1 MFCRLFTFY
10 SATTTPQPPCLSHL
24 NFNIFHRDPA
34 SFRAKPSE
42 SLPAFEKT
50 RRDLSANPGA
60 AAGATGSWTHA
71 RLPPRGT
78 RPGGRTHHPPG
89 RSAETPGGAMDRE
102 QFFFAQ
108 GVRFRGQKHLYIM
121 RGKNMTDGAARGPR
135 HKQQH
140 TCKKN
145 TIDDERRSQPR
156 RPSP

>member
-42 SLPAFEKT
+42 SLPAFEKN
-50 RRDLSANPGA
+50 RRDPSANPET
-60 AAGATGSWTHA
+60 AAGATGSLMPTRLLPMGVWPGGA
-71 RLPPRGT
+71 RLPG
-78 RPGGRTHHPPG
+78 
-89 RSAETPGGAMDRE
+89 
-102 QFFFAQ
+102 QKFFAQ

-145 TIDDERRSQPR
+145 TIDPGAHHNNVSRSHPQAGPVAATLR
-156 RPSP
+156 